1 MSVTKHF
8 QNMRNSIG
16 IILVFLPL
24 TLLGQDKNLAT
35 DFSLIA
41 QEFEKHLFQKVLND
55 PEGNMEMTLID
66 DRNFYRSLIN
76 FDLER
81 SYSLSFT
88 AKDQKL
94 FKFIDNQEI
103 TKKAF
108 DFEPLWEFNGRLL
121 KSSNSQDLFEDF

>member
-1 MSVTKHF
+1 
-8 QNMRNSIG
+8 MRNSIG